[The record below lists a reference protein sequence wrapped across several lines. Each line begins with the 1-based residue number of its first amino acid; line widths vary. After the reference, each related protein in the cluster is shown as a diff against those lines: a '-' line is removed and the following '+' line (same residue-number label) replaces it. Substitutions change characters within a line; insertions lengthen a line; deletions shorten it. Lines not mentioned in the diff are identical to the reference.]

1 MRLASA
7 AVAVLALALVAPP
20 ASAAQI
26 DPAELV
32 LREADIPVGFEL
44 NREESGIRS
53 NGTEI
58 KEYPEARVLVRW
70 GRLTG
75 YQAAYTRKTRKLA
88 LVYARADVF
97 RGTDGARNLLVWA
110 DREYRRAGMASQK
123 RARVDIGAQGW
134 VHWATGTGLDLSVVV
149 WRQGRVFAGVMAL
162 GLTKDRTLA
171 LARVQQ
177 RRIAAALR

>member
-7 AVAVLALALVAPP
+7 TVAVLALATTP

-32 LREADIPVGFEL
+32 LRKADVPVGFEL
-44 NREESGIRS
+44 DREESGIRS
-53 NGTEI
+53 NAMET

-75 YQAAYTRKTRKLA
+75 YQAVYTRKTRKLA
-88 LVYARADVF
+88 LVHSRADVF
-97 RGTDGARNLLVWA
+97 RGSDGARNLLAWA
-110 DREYRRAGMASQK
+110 DREYRRAGVALQK
-123 RARVDIGAQGW
+123 RARVDIGAEGW

-162 GLTKDRTLA
+162 GLTKDSTLA
-171 LARVQQ
+171 LARAQQ
-177 RRIAAALR
+177 RRIATALS